1 MASSFVSHQL
11 DSSQSA
17 QKENEKGKFT
27 DVETLRRNFMPSWL
41 LVVMLTKWYVLSTVK
56 QRITEFISRKFA
68 AHSLRYSYWLPP
80 SPFIVVK
87 RNETN
92 SSYGRTEGIRTYRD
106 HSTEWNF
113 MMFAIKLSPVRMWR
127 MHTSSAR
134 AQHTPASTR
143 HMSDCLNCS
152 YQFFMFDLLL
162 CPLLLDA
169 ACTQVW
175 FWLSIHR

>member
-68 AHSLRYSYWLPP
+68 AHSLRYSY
-80 SPFIVVK
+80 
-87 RNETN
+87 
-92 SSYGRTEGIRTYRD
+92 
-106 HSTEWNF
+106 
-113 MMFAIKLSPVRMWR
+113 
-127 MHTSSAR
+127 
-134 AQHTPASTR
+134 
-143 HMSDCLNCS
+143 
-152 YQFFMFDLLL
+152 
-162 CPLLLDA
+162 
-169 ACTQVW
+169 
-175 FWLSIHR
+175 